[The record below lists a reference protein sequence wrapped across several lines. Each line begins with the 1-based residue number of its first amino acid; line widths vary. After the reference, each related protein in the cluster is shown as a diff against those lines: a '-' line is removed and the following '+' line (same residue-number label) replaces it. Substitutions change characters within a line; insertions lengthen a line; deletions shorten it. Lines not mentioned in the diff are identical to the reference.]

1 MFNEIPLH
9 LSRHLEEMGLLSR
22 EHEELDDPIHTP
34 VREYKFRTPNFDE
47 NGEPDFWPVKYV
59 RKSHDM
65 FIGLKNGCVSSAH

>member
-22 EHEELDDPIHTP
+22 EHEELDDPIHTT

-47 NGEPDFWPVKYV
+47 NGEPDF
-59 RKSHDM
+59 
-65 FIGLKNGCVSSAH
+65 